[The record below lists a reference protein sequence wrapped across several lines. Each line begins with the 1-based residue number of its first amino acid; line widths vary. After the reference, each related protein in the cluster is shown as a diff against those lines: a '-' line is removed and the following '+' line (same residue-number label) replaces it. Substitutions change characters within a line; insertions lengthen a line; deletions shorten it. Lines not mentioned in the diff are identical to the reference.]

1 MREKTKVKSV
11 KNTSKNG
18 KESKQE
24 KVKFKKIFED
34 NMYLLKLCFR
44 AAPTYTI
51 LSIVEIIRNELVV
64 FLEFTFGLNYVL
76 ECAEYGRPFKDAAIF
91 LCGLLAFVM
100 LGLWFN
106 AYLYQ
111 KIQMKE
117 QPKIKQAIKSELYNK
132 AKEIDLECYDN
143 PEFYNDY
150 VLAVSEAEK
159 QVERMFGMLTG
170 LFTGLT
176 SIILSGAFFIGNDPV
191 SFIFIAISFVA
202 SMASGKALNKLNFK
216 IRTEKNPYERK
227 LGYVNRVF
235 YLNDFA
241 KEVRLNTEVAGKLL
255 EDFDEINDKV
265 LDVDKRNAGKR
276 FWLQYLKDYL
286 CNSFLIDVV
295 YMIYLVYS
303 AAVLHRISYS
313 NVAVMRG
320 TANRMK
326 NRMRQFSNVYPQM
339 QEISLY
345 AEKTRRFLDIEPK
358 IVSTENLTVPEHP
371 TEIELRNVSFGYNEK
386 DGYIL
391 NNISMKIDPYSKIA
405 IVGYNGAGK
414 TTLIKLIMRLYDPNE
429 GEILLDGV
437 NIKAYNVEEY
447 RRKIGTVFQ
456 DFKIFAAT
464 VKENVLLDFAE
475 SESDEKVKDALKK
488 SGFAERLETLSNGL
502 ETNLTTEFEDDG
514 VNLSSGEGQKLAVAR
529 VFCKDANL
537 IILDEPSSA
546 LDPIAEYHLN
556 HSMLTAAEHK
566 SVVFIS
572 HRLSTTRI
580 ADRIY
585 MLERGRIIEEG
596 SHGELLK
603 LGGKYAEMWRVQAGQ
618 YV

>member
-1 MREKTKVKSV
+1 MK
-11 KNTSKNG
+11 
-18 KESKQE
+18 
-24 KVKFKKIFED
+24 KFKKLLAD
-34 NMYLLKLCFR
+34 NLWLFKICYK
-44 AAPTYTI
+44 AAPAYMVCYI
-51 LSIVEIIRNELVV
+51 IEAIRNEVVV
-64 FLEFTFGLNYVL
+64 FLEFTLALNFVL
-76 ECAEYGRPFKDAAIF
+76 ECAEFGRPFEVAATF
-91 LCGLLAFVM
+91 LLALLAFVV
-100 LGLWFN
+100 LGLLFN
-106 AYLYQ
+106 AYVFQ
-111 KIQMKE
+111 KLQQKS
-117 QPKIKQAIKSELYNK
+117 QPKIKQAIKQMMFNK

-150 VLAVSEAEK
+150 VLSVSEVDN
-159 QVERMFGMLTG
+159 QIGRIFTLITNLCTG
-170 LFTGLT
+170 LV
-176 SIILSGAFFIGNDPV
+176 SIVLSGAFFIGNDPV
-191 SFIFIAISFVA
+191 SFIFIAVSFAA
-202 SMASGKALNKLNFK
+202 SLWSGKALNKLNFK
-216 IRTEKNPYERK
+216 IRNEKNPHERK

-235 YLNDFA
+235 YLNDYA
-241 KEVRLNTEVAGKLL
+241 KEVRLNTEVSDELL
-255 EDFDEINDKV
+255 KDFDETNDEV
-265 LDVDKRNAGKR
+265 LAIDKKNAGKR
-276 FWLQYLKDYL
+276 FGLQLLKDYI
-286 CNSFLIDVV
+286 CNNFLIDVV
-295 YMIYLVYS
+295 YMVYLVYS

-326 NRMRQFSNVYPQM
+326 NRMRQFSDVFPKM
-339 QEISLY
+339 EEISMY
-345 AEKTRRFLDIEPK
+345 VQKMKNFLDIEPK
-358 IVSTENLTVPEHP
+358 IISTDKKPLPQKP

-391 NNISMKIDPYSKIA
+391 NNVSMKLDPYSKIA

-437 NIKAYNVEEY
+437 NIKEYDVEEY

-475 SESDEKVKDALKK
+475 NGKNKDVLKAIEK
-488 SGFAERLETLSNGL
+488 SGFSERLETLSDGL
-502 ETNLTTEFEDDG
+502 ETNLTTEFEENG
-514 VNLSSGEGQKLAVAR
+514 VNLSGGEGQKLAVAR
-529 VFCKDANL
+529 VFYKDANL

-556 HSMLTAAEHK
+556 HSMLTAAENK

-585 MLERGRIIEEG
+585 MLEKGRIIEEG
-596 SHGELLK
+596 SHAELLERK
-603 LGGKYAEMWRVQAGQ
+603 GKYAEMWRVQAGQ
-618 YV
+618 YLA

>member
-1 MREKTKVKSV
+1 MK
-11 KNTSKNG
+11 
-18 KESKQE
+18 KESLR
-24 KVKFKKIFED
+24 KVVADNWFLFRHCFK
-34 NMYLLKLCFR
+34 
-44 AAPTYTI
+44 AAPACMI
-51 LSIVEIIRNELVV
+51 LLIVEHIRNEIVV
-64 FLEFTFGLNYVL
+64 FMEFTFGLNYVL
-76 ECAEYGRPFKDAAIF
+76 ECAEFGRPFKDAAIF
-91 LCGLLAFVM
+91 LASLLAFVV
-100 LGLWFN
+100 LGLLFN

-111 KIQMKE
+111 KIQMKS
-117 QPKIKQAIKSELYNK
+117 QPKIKQALKEMMFKK
-132 AKEIDLECYDN
+132 AKEIDLECYDD

-150 VLAVSEAEK
+150 VLSVSEAEN
-159 QVERMFGMLTG
+159 QVDRMFGVLWS
-170 LFTGLT
+170 LFTGIT
-176 SIILSGAFFIGNDPV
+176 SVALSGAFFIGNDPV
-191 SFIFIAISFVA
+191 SFIFVAVSFAA
-202 SMASGKALNKLNFK
+202 SLWSGKALNKLNFK
-216 IRTEKNPYERK
+216 IRNEKNPYERK

-235 YLNDFA
+235 YLNDYA
-241 KEVRLNTEVAGKLL
+241 KEVRINTEVSELL
-255 EDFDEINDKV
+255 LVDFDDTNDRSLEIDEK
-265 LDVDKRNAGKR
+265 NARKR
-276 FWLQYLKDYL
+276 FGLQFSKDYL
-286 CNSFLIDVV
+286 CNDFLIDVI

-326 NRMRQFSNVYPQM
+326 NNMRRFSDTYPKM

-345 AEKTRRFLDIEPK
+345 VEKMQSFLSIEPK
-358 IVSTENLTVPEHP
+358 IVSSENRSLPDKP
-371 TEIELRNVSFGYNEK
+371 TEIELKNVSFGYNEK

-391 NNISMKIDPYSKIA
+391 KNISMKIDPYSKIA

-414 TTLIKLIMRLYDPNE
+414 TTLIKLIMRLYDPSE

-437 NIKAYNVEEY
+437 NIKEYNVEEY

-475 SESDEKVKDALKK
+475 NGSDESVGTAIEK
-488 SGFAERLETLSNGL
+488 SGFSQRLETLAGGL
-502 ETNLTTEFEDDG
+502 SANLTTEFEDDG
-514 VNLSSGEGQKLAVAR
+514 VNLSGGEGQKLAVAR
-529 VFCKDANL
+529 VFYKNANL

-556 HSMLTAAEHK
+556 HSMLTAAENK

-585 MLERGRIIEEG
+585 MLENGRIIEEG
-596 SHGELLK
+596 SHSELLK
-603 LGGKYAEMWRVQAGQ
+603 SGGKYAEMWEVQAGQ
-618 YV
+618 YI

>member
-1 MREKTKVKSV
+1 MKKDGFRKVIAD
-11 KNTSKNG
+11 NG
-18 KESKQE
+18 
-24 KVKFKKIFED
+24 FLF
-34 NMYLLKLCFR
+34 KLCFK
-44 AAPTYTI
+44 AAPVCII
-51 LSIVEIIRNELVV
+51 LLIVEHIRNEIVV
-64 FLEFTFGLNYVL
+64 FMEFTFGLNYVL
-76 ECAEYGRPFKDAAIF
+76 ECAEFGRPFKDAAIF
-91 LCGLLAFVM
+91 LGCLLAFVV
-100 LGLWFN
+100 LGLLFN

-111 KIQMKE
+111 KIQMKS
-117 QPKIKQAIKSELYNK
+117 QPKIKQAIKEMMFRK
-132 AKEIDLECYDN
+132 AKEIDLACYDD

-150 VLAVSEAEK
+150 VLSVSEAEN
-159 QVERMFGMLTG
+159 QVDRMFGVLWS
-170 LFTGLT
+170 LFTGIT
-176 SIILSGAFFIGNDPV
+176 SVTLSGAFFIGNDPV
-191 SFIFIAISFVA
+191 SFIFVAVSFAA
-202 SMASGKALNKLNFK
+202 SLLSGKALNKLNFK
-216 IRTEKNPYERK
+216 IRNEKNPYERK

-235 YLNDFA
+235 YLNDYA
-241 KEVRLNTEVAGKLL
+241 KEIRLNTEVSELL
-255 EDFDEINDKV
+255 LKDFDETNDKS
-265 LDVDKRNAGKR
+265 LEIDKRNAHRR
-276 FWLQYLKDYL
+276 FGLQFAKDYL
-286 CNSFLIDVV
+286 CNNFLIDVI

-326 NRMRQFSNVYPQM
+326 NNMRRFSDTYPKM

-345 AEKTRRFLDIEPK
+345 VEKMQSFLSIEPK
-358 IVSTENLTVPEHP
+358 IISSENRSLPENP
-371 TEIELRNVSFGYNEK
+371 AEIELKSVSFGYNKK
-386 DGYIL
+386 DVYIL
-391 NNISMKIDPYSKIA
+391 KNISMKIDLYSKIA

-437 NIKAYNVEEY
+437 NIKKYDVEEY

-475 SESDEKVKDALKK
+475 NGSDDKVRTAIEK
-488 SGFAERLETLSNGL
+488 SGFSERLETLPGGL
-502 ETNLTTEFEDDG
+502 NSNLTTEFEEDG
-514 VNLSSGEGQKLAVAR
+514 VNLSGGEGQKLAVAR
-529 VFCKDANL
+529 VFYKDANL

-556 HSMLTAAEHK
+556 HSMLTAAENK

-585 MLERGRIIEEG
+585 MLENGRIIEEG
-596 SHGELLK
+596 SHFELLDR
-603 LGGKYAEMWRVQAGQ
+603 GGKYAEMWKVQAGQ
-618 YV
+618 YI

>member
-1 MREKTKVKSV
+1 MK
-11 KNTSKNG
+11 
-18 KESKQE
+18 
-24 KVKFKKIFED
+24 KFKKLLAD
-34 NMYLLKLCFR
+34 NLWLFKICYK
-44 AAPTYTI
+44 AAPAYMVCYI
-51 LSIVEIIRNELVV
+51 IEAIRNEVVV
-64 FLEFTFGLNYVL
+64 FLEFTLALNFVL
-76 ECAEYGRPFKDAAIF
+76 ECAEFGKPFETAAIF
-91 LCGLLAFVM
+91 LVSLLAFVM
-100 LGLWFN
+100 LGLLFN
-106 AYLYQ
+106 AYLFQ
-111 KIQMKE
+111 KLQQKA
-117 QPKIKQAIKSELYNK
+117 QPKIKQAIKEMMFNK

-150 VLAVSEAEK
+150 VLSVSEVDN
-159 QVERMFGMLTG
+159 QIGRIFTLITNLCTG
-170 LFTGLT
+170 LI
-176 SIILSGAFFIGNDPV
+176 SIVLSGAFFIGNDPI
-191 SFIFIAISFVA
+191 SFIFIAVSFAA
-202 SMASGKALNKLNFK
+202 SLWSGKALNKLNFK
-216 IRTEKNPYERK
+216 IRNEKNPHERK

-235 YLNDFA
+235 YLNDYA
-241 KEVRLNTEVAGKLL
+241 KEVRLNTEVSDELL
-255 EDFDEINDKV
+255 KDFDETNDKV
-265 LDVDKRNAGKR
+265 LAIDKKNAGKR
-276 FWLQYLKDYL
+276 FGLQLLKDYI
-286 CNSFLIDVV
+286 CNGFLIDVV
-295 YMIYLVYS
+295 YMVYLVFC

-326 NRMRQFSNVYPQM
+326 NRMRQFSDVFPKM
-339 QEISLY
+339 EEISLY
-345 AEKTRRFLDIEPK
+345 VQKMKNFLNIEPK
-358 IVSTENLTVPEHP
+358 IVSTDKKPLPEKP
-371 TEIELRNVSFGYNEK
+371 TEIELRNVSFSYNEK

-391 NNISMKIDPYSKIA
+391 NNVSMKLDPYSKIA

-437 NIKAYNVEEY
+437 NIKEYDVEEY

-475 SESDEKVKDALKK
+475 NGKDDDIVKAIEK
-488 SGFAERLETLSNGL
+488 SGFAERLETLADGL
-502 ETNLTTEFEDDG
+502 ETNLTTEFEDNG
-514 VNLSSGEGQKLAVAR
+514 VNLSGGEGQKLAVAR
-529 VFCKDANL
+529 VFYKDANL

-585 MLERGRIIEEG
+585 MLEKGRIIEEG
-596 SHGELLK
+596 SHAELLSRK
-603 LGGKYAEMWRVQAGQ
+603 GKYAEMWRVQAGQ
-618 YV
+618 YL

>member
-1 MREKTKVKSV
+1 MK
-11 KNTSKNG
+11 
-18 KESKQE
+18 
-24 KVKFKKIFED
+24 KFKKLLAD
-34 NMYLLKLCFR
+34 NLWLFKICYK
-44 AAPTYTI
+44 AAPSYMI
-51 LSIVEIIRNELVV
+51 CYIVEAIRNELVV
-64 FLEFTFGLNYVL
+64 FLEFTLALNFVL
-76 ECAEYGRPFKDAAIF
+76 ECAEFGRPFEVAATF
-91 LCGLLAFVM
+91 LLALLAFVV
-100 LGLWFN
+100 LGLLFN
-106 AYLYQ
+106 AFLYQ
-111 KIQMKE
+111 KLQQKA
-117 QPKIKQAIKSELYNK
+117 QPKIKQAIKQMMFNK

-150 VLAVSEAEK
+150 VLSVSEVDN
-159 QVERMFGMLTG
+159 QIGRIFTLITNLCTG
-170 LFTGLT
+170 LV
-176 SIILSGAFFIGNDPV
+176 SIVLSGAFFIGNDPV
-191 SFIFIAISFVA
+191 SFIFIAVSFAA
-202 SMASGKALNKLNFK
+202 SLWSGKALNKLNFK
-216 IRTEKNPYERK
+216 IRNEKNPHERK

-235 YLNDFA
+235 YLNDYA
-241 KEVRLNTEVAGKLL
+241 KEVRLNTEVSDELL
-255 EDFDEINDKV
+255 KDFDETNDKV
-265 LDVDKRNAGKR
+265 LDIDKKNAGKR
-276 FWLQYLKDYL
+276 FGLQLLKDYI
-286 CNSFLIDVV
+286 CNGFLIDVV
-295 YMIYLVYS
+295 YMVYLVYS

-326 NRMRQFSNVYPQM
+326 NRMRQFSDVFPKM
-339 QEISLY
+339 EEISMY
-345 AEKTRRFLDIEPK
+345 VQKMKNFLDIEPK
-358 IVSTENLTVPEHP
+358 IVSTDKMPLPEKP

-391 NNISMKIDPYSKIA
+391 NNVSMKLDPYSKIA

-437 NIKAYNVEEY
+437 NIKEYDVEEY

-475 SESDEKVKDALKK
+475 SGKDEDVLKAIKK
-488 SGFAERLETLSNGL
+488 SGFAERLETLSDGL
-502 ETNLTTEFEDDG
+502 ETNLTTEFEEDG
-514 VNLSSGEGQKLAVAR
+514 VNLSGGEGQKLAVAR
-529 VFCKDANL
+529 VFYKDANL

-585 MLERGRIIEEG
+585 MLEKGRIIEEG
-596 SHGELLK
+596 SHAELLERK
-603 LGGKYAEMWRVQAGQ
+603 GKYAEMWRVQAGQ
-618 YV
+618 YLA

>member
-1 MREKTKVKSV
+1 MKKDGFRKV
-11 KNTSKNG
+11 
-18 KESKQE
+18 
-24 KVKFKKIFED
+24 IAD
-34 NMYLLKLCFR
+34 NWFLFKLCFK
-44 AAPTYTI
+44 AAPVCII
-51 LSIVEIIRNELVV
+51 LLIVEHIRNEIVV
-64 FLEFTFGLNYVL
+64 FMEFTFGLNYVL
-76 ECAEYGRPFKDAAIF
+76 ECAEFGRPFKDAAIF
-91 LCGLLAFVM
+91 LVCLLAFVV
-100 LGLWFN
+100 LGLLFN

-111 KIQMKE
+111 KIQMKS
-117 QPKIKQAIKSELYNK
+117 QPKIKQAIKEMMFRK
-132 AKEIDLECYDN
+132 AKEIDLACYDD

-150 VLAVSEAEK
+150 VLSVSEAEN
-159 QVERMFGMLTG
+159 QVDRMFGVLWS
-170 LFTGLT
+170 LFTGIT
-176 SIILSGAFFIGNDPV
+176 SVTLSGAFFIGNDPV
-191 SFIFIAISFVA
+191 SFIFVAVSFAA
-202 SMASGKALNKLNFK
+202 SLLSGKALNKLNFK
-216 IRTEKNPYERK
+216 IRNEKNPYERK

-235 YLNDFA
+235 YLNDYA
-241 KEVRLNTEVAGKLL
+241 KEIRLNTEVSELL
-255 EDFDEINDKV
+255 LKDFDETNDKS
-265 LDVDKRNAGKR
+265 LEIDKRNAHRR
-276 FWLQYLKDYL
+276 FGLQFAKDYL
-286 CNSFLIDVV
+286 CNNFLIDVI

-326 NRMRQFSNVYPQM
+326 NNMRRFSDTYPKM

-345 AEKTRRFLDIEPK
+345 VEKMQSFLSIEPK
-358 IVSTENLTVPEHP
+358 IISSENRSLPENP
-371 TEIELRNVSFGYNEK
+371 AEIELKNVSFGYNEK

-391 NNISMKIDPYSKIA
+391 KNISMKIDPYSKIA

-437 NIKAYNVEEY
+437 NIKKYDVEEY

-475 SESDEKVKDALKK
+475 NGSDNKVRTAIEK
-488 SGFAERLETLSNGL
+488 SGFSERLETLPGELNS
-502 ETNLTTEFEDDG
+502 NLTTEFEDDG
-514 VNLSSGEGQKLAVAR
+514 VNLSGGEGQKLAVAR
-529 VFCKDANL
+529 VFYKDANL

-556 HSMLTAAEHK
+556 HSMLTAAENK

-585 MLERGRIIEEG
+585 MLENGRIIEEG
-596 SHGELLK
+596 SHFELLDR
-603 LGGKYAEMWRVQAGQ
+603 GGKYAEMWKVQAGQ
-618 YV
+618 YI

>member
-1 MREKTKVKSV
+1 MKNFRKT
-11 KNTSKNG
+11 
-18 KESKQE
+18 
-24 KVKFKKIFED
+24 IAD
-34 NMYLLKLCFR
+34 NLFLLKLCFK
-44 AAPTYTI
+44 ASPGYVI
-51 LSIVEIIRNELVV
+51 LYIVESIRNEIVV
-64 FLEFTFGLNYVL
+64 FLEFTFGLNFVL
-76 ECAEYGRPFKDAAIF
+76 ECAEFGKPFKTAATF
-91 LCGLLAFVM
+91 LCCLLAFVV

-106 AYLYQ
+106 AFVFQ
-111 KIQMKE
+111 KLQQKA
-117 QPKIKQAIKSELYNK
+117 QPKIKQEIKEMLFRK
-132 AKEIDLECYDN
+132 AKEIDLECYDD
-143 PEFYNDY
+143 PEFYNNY
-150 VLAVSEAEK
+150 VLSVSE
-159 QVERMFGMLTG
+159 VENQIGRIFTVLTN
-170 LFTGLT
+170 LFTGAT
-176 SIILSGAFFIGNDPV
+176 SIILSGAFFIGSDPV
-191 SFIFIAISFVA
+191 SFVFIALSFVA
-202 SMASGKALNKLNFK
+202 SLWSGKALNKLNFK
-216 IRTEKNPYERK
+216 IRNEKNPYERK

-235 YLNDFA
+235 YLNDYA
-241 KEVRLNTEVAGKLL
+241 KEVRLNTEVSDELL
-255 EDFDEINDKV
+255 KDFDETNDKV
-265 LDVDKRNAGKR
+265 LDIDKKNAGKR
-276 FWLQYLKDYL
+276 FGLQLMKDYI

-326 NRMRQFSNVYPQM
+326 NRMRQFADVYPKM
-339 QEISLY
+339 QEIGLY
-345 AEKTRRFLDIEPK
+345 VRKMKDFLAIEPK
-358 IVSTENLTVPEHP
+358 IISTDNRPLPEKP
-371 TEIELRNVSFGYNEK
+371 TRIELRNVSFGYNEM

-391 NNISMKIDPYSKIA
+391 NNISMKIEPYSKIA

-437 NIKAYNVEEY
+437 NIKEYDIEEY

-475 SESDEKVKDALKK
+475 NGKDSDVISAIEK
-488 SGFAERLETLSNGL
+488 SGFDERLATLSDGL
-502 ETNLTTEFEDDG
+502 ETNLTTEFEDNG
-514 VNLSSGEGQKLAVAR
+514 VNLSGGEGQKLAVAR
-529 VFCKDANL
+529 VFYKDANL

-556 HSMLTAAEHK
+556 RSMLTAANNK

-585 MLERGRIIEEG
+585 MLEKGRIIEEG
-596 SHGELLK
+596 NHAELLE
-603 LGGKYAEMWRVQAGQ
+603 LGGKYSQMWRVQAGQ
-618 YV
+618 YRM

>member
-1 MREKTKVKSV
+1 MKKDGFRKV
-11 KNTSKNG
+11 
-18 KESKQE
+18 
-24 KVKFKKIFED
+24 IAD
-34 NMYLLKLCFR
+34 NWFLFKLCFK
-44 AAPTYTI
+44 AAPVCII
-51 LSIVEIIRNELVV
+51 LLIVEHIRNEIVV
-64 FLEFTFGLNYVL
+64 FMEFTFGLNYVL
-76 ECAEYGRPFKDAAIF
+76 ECAEFGRPFKDAAIF
-91 LCGLLAFVM
+91 LVCLLAFVV
-100 LGLWFN
+100 LGLLFN

-111 KIQMKE
+111 KIQMKS
-117 QPKIKQAIKSELYNK
+117 QPKIKQAIKEMMFRK
-132 AKEIDLECYDN
+132 AKEIDLACYDD

-150 VLAVSEAEK
+150 VLSVSEAEN
-159 QVERMFGMLTG
+159 QVDRMFGVLWS
-170 LFTGLT
+170 LFTGIT
-176 SIILSGAFFIGNDPV
+176 SVTLSGAFFIGNDPV
-191 SFIFIAISFVA
+191 SFIFVAVSFAA
-202 SMASGKALNKLNFK
+202 SLLSGKALNKLNFK
-216 IRTEKNPYERK
+216 IRNEKNPYERK

-235 YLNDFA
+235 YLNDYA
-241 KEVRLNTEVAGKLL
+241 KEIRLNTEVSELL
-255 EDFDEINDKV
+255 LKDFDETNDKS
-265 LDVDKRNAGKR
+265 LEIDKRNAHRR
-276 FWLQYLKDYL
+276 FGLQFAKDYL
-286 CNSFLIDVV
+286 CNNFLIDVI

-326 NRMRQFSNVYPQM
+326 NNMRRFSDTYPKM

-345 AEKTRRFLDIEPK
+345 VEKMQSFLSIEPK
-358 IVSTENLTVPEHP
+358 IISSENRSLPENP
-371 TEIELRNVSFGYNEK
+371 AEIELKNVSFGYNEK

-391 NNISMKIDPYSKIA
+391 KNISMKIDPYSKIA

-437 NIKAYNVEEY
+437 NIKKYDVEEY

-475 SESDEKVKDALKK
+475 NGSDDKVRTAIEK
-488 SGFAERLETLSNGL
+488 SGFSERLETLPGGL
-502 ETNLTTEFEDDG
+502 NSNLTTEFEDDG
-514 VNLSSGEGQKLAVAR
+514 VNLSGGEGQKLAVAR
-529 VFCKDANL
+529 VFYKDANL

-556 HSMLTAAEHK
+556 HSMLTAAENK

-585 MLERGRIIEEG
+585 MLENGRIIEEG
-596 SHGELLK
+596 SHFELLDR
-603 LGGKYAEMWRVQAGQ
+603 GGKYAEMWKVQAGQ
-618 YV
+618 YI

>member
-1 MREKTKVKSV
+1 MK
-11 KNTSKNG
+11 
-18 KESKQE
+18 KESLR
-24 KVKFKKIFED
+24 KVVAD
-34 NMYLLKLCFR
+34 NWFLFRLCFK
-44 AAPTYTI
+44 AAPACMI
-51 LSIVEIIRNELVV
+51 LLIVEHIRNEIVV
-64 FLEFTFGLNYVL
+64 FMEFTFGLNYVL
-76 ECAEYGRPFKDAAIF
+76 ECAEFGRPFKDAAIF
-91 LCGLLAFVM
+91 LASLLAFVV
-100 LGLWFN
+100 LGLLFN

-111 KIQMKE
+111 KIQMKS
-117 QPKIKQAIKSELYNK
+117 QPKIKQALKEMMFKK

-150 VLAVSEAEK
+150 VLSVSEAEN
-159 QVERMFGMLTG
+159 QVDRMFGVLWS
-170 LFTGLT
+170 LFTGIT
-176 SIILSGAFFIGNDPV
+176 SVALSGAFFIGNDPV
-191 SFIFIAISFVA
+191 SFIFVAVSFAA
-202 SMASGKALNKLNFK
+202 SLWSGKALNKLNFK
-216 IRTEKNPYERK
+216 IRNEKNPYERK

-235 YLNDFA
+235 YLNDYA
-241 KEVRLNTEVAGKLL
+241 KEVRINTEVSELLL
-255 EDFDEINDKV
+255 EDFDDTNDRSLEIDEK
-265 LDVDKRNAGKR
+265 NARKR
-276 FWLQYLKDYL
+276 FGLQFSKDYL
-286 CNSFLIDVV
+286 CNDFLIDVI

-326 NRMRQFSNVYPQM
+326 NNMRRFSDTYPKM

-345 AEKTRRFLDIEPK
+345 VEKMQSFLSIEPK
-358 IVSTENLTVPEHP
+358 IVSSENRSLPDKP
-371 TEIELRNVSFGYNEK
+371 TEIELKNVSFGYNEK

-391 NNISMKIDPYSKIA
+391 KNISMKIDLYSKIA

-414 TTLIKLIMRLYDPNE
+414 TTLIKLIMRLYDPSE

-437 NIKAYNVEEY
+437 NIKEYNVEEY

-475 SESDEKVKDALKK
+475 NGSDESVRTAIEK
-488 SGFAERLETLSNGL
+488 SGFSQRLETLAGGL
-502 ETNLTTEFEDDG
+502 SANLTTEFEDDG
-514 VNLSSGEGQKLAVAR
+514 VNLSGGEGQKLAVAR
-529 VFCKDANL
+529 VFYKNANL

-556 HSMLTAAEHK
+556 HSMLTAAENK

-585 MLERGRIIEEG
+585 MLENGRIIEEG
-596 SHGELLK
+596 SHSELLK
-603 LGGKYAEMWRVQAGQ
+603 SGGKYAEMWEVQAGQ
-618 YV
+618 YI